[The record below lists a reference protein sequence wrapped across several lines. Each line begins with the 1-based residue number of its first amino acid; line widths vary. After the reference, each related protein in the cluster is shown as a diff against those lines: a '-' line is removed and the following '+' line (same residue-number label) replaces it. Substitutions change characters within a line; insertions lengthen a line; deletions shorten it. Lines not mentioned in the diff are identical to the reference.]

1 MLFLYNLIVQIAGFL
16 LKIVALFSPK
26 IKLFVDGRKPVF
38 KILQTKINPND
49 KTIWFHAASLGE
61 YEQGLPVI
69 EKIKIKYPNH
79 KIVITFF
86 SPSGYEVRKN
96 NLVAD
101 VTVYLPLDT
110 KKNAKDF
117 LKLVHPEM
125 AFFIKYEYWPNYLTE
140 LRKLGTPTYLIS
152 GILRKNQ
159 LFFKWYGGFY
169 RKALDTFT
177 YFFVQNESS
186 KNLLQQLGKA
196 NVAVSGDTRFDR
208 VASIL
213 EKDNSLDFIEA
224 FKNDIL
230 TIVVGSS
237 WPKDESL
244 LVDYINQTNGKVKFI
259 IAPHNIKSEQIQ
271 ELKNAITKKSIL
283 FSDVQTRFIASPH
296 PENIEFIASP
306 RESEARLIA
315 SPNPENKEFIASP
328 RESET
333 RLLASPNPENME
345 FIASPRESE
354 TRLIASL
361 QQYDVFIID
370 TIGILTKIYNYAD
383 IAFVGGGFGNPGVH
397 NILEPAT
404 FGIPIVIG
412 PNFSHFA
419 EATALVN
426 MEGCVSISNKNELF
440 DTFSNL
446 IANDDIRHEK
456 GHICST
462 FVQMNKGATAIIL
475 KYILND

>member
-1 MLFLYNLIVQIAGFL
+1 MLFIYNLIVQIAGFL
-16 LKIVALFSPK
+16 LKIVALFSPE

-38 KILQTKINPND
+38 EILQKKISPND

-79 KIVITFF
+79 KIVLTFF

-96 NLVAD
+96 NTVAD

-110 KKNAKDF
+110 KKNAEQF
-117 LKLVHPEM
+117 LSLVHPEM
-125 AFFIKYEYWPNYLTE
+125 AFFIKYEYWPNYLNE
-140 LRKLGTPTYLIS
+140 LRKLETPTYLIS
-152 GILRKNQ
+152 GIFRKNQ
-159 LFFKWYGGFY
+159 LFFEWYGGFY

-186 KNLLQQLGKA
+186 KKLLLELGKT

-213 EKDNSLDFIEA
+213 EKDNSLDFISE
-224 FKNDIL
+224 FKNDTL

-237 WPKDESL
+237 WPKDENL
-244 LVDYINQTNGKVKFI
+244 LVDYINQTSEKVKFI
-259 IAPHNIKSEQIQ
+259 IAPHNIKVEQIQ
-271 ELKNAITKKSIL
+271 ELKNSISKKVVL
-283 FSDVQTRFIASPH
+283 FSEV
-296 PENIEFIASP
+296 
-306 RESEARLIA
+306 
-315 SPNPENKEFIASP
+315 K
-328 RESET
+328 
-333 RLLASPNPENME
+333 
-345 FIASPRESE
+345 
-354 TRLIASL
+354 TRLISSL
-361 QQYDVFIID
+361 QDFDVFIID
-370 TIGILTKIYNYAD
+370 TVGILTKIYSYAD
-383 IAFVGGGFGNPGVH
+383 IAYVGGGYGNPGVH

-404 FGIPIVIG
+404 FGVPIVIG

-440 DTFSNL
+440 DAFSNL

-462 FVQMNKGATAIIL
+462 FVQMNKGATNIIL
-475 KYILND
+475 KHILNNQN